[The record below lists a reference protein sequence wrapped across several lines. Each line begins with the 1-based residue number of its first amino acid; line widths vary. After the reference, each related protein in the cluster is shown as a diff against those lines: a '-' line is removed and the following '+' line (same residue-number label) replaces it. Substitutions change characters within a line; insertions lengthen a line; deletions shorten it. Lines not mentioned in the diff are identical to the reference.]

1 MTTNPASASAELLTV
16 RQALRL
22 FWEAEHY
29 PILCNE
35 DARDSR
41 ALEREAVA
49 KAAHAIPSPDDPP
62 EFVHWL
68 DALRRADLRN
78 HEREDILFAMAPW
91 FDR

>member
-1 MTTNPASASAELLTV
+1 MTTNPASASAEPLTV

-62 EFVHWL
+62 EL
-68 DALRRADLRN
+68 ACAAERN
-78 HEREDILFAMAPW
+78 RKPA
-91 FDR
+91 